1 MPKHLFYGVFL
12 ILLSM
17 KAYSQDAVSRD
28 IAKRTESIEKKVLSI
43 TMLLIVIIKSHLKF
57 LILIRISF

>member
-28 IAKRTESIEKKVLSI
+28 IAKRTESIEKKG
-43 TMLLIVIIKSHLKF
+43 IVYHNVIDCDYK
-57 LILIRISF
+57 ISPE

>member
-1 MPKHLFYGVFL
+1 MSKHLFYGVFL

>member
-1 MPKHLFYGVFL
+1 MSKNLFYSVFL

-28 IAKRTESIEKKVLSI
+28 AAMRAESIEKRVLLI

>member
-28 IAKRTESIEKKVLSI
+28 IAKRTESIEKRVLSI